1 MNIGTRARLQH
12 LLPLIIALGISLSGQ
27 SAMSAPLSLSDTP
40 LFLTTGAAP
49 LNLLVMGRDHKLY
62 YEAYND
68 HSDLDEDGTL
78 DITYKPDSID
88 YFGYFDSYKCYS
100 YSSNM
105 FVPAT
110 TTTNKQCNG
119 STWSGD
125 WLNYVTTSR
134 MDALRKVLYG
144 GLRSTDSTSST
155 VLERAFIPQDAHS
168 WGKSYEGR
176 ATAALT
182 VAYNGYDLTKYAALA
197 LPSDNKSHLFA
208 STTLLSTTAPLLRYV
223 LNKQYGNGTTIPYS
237 PLKVWHWLSIE
248 RPVADANAVTGITSG
263 GAEVRTSL
271 GTITDMNVRVQVCK
285 SSVGLESNCKPYA
298 DSSGTTTYK
307 PTGLL
312 QQYGENGTMKFGL
325 LTGSYLH
332 NTDGGVLRKAVSSI
346 TNEINATNGTFI
358 AGAGGI
364 IQTLNNLRITGFGSS
379 YQYSCGWIAT
389 RPINDGECQMW
400 GNPIAEMM
408 YEGQRY
414 FAGKS
419 APNSAFSITVGAG
432 EESGLNLP
440 VATWNSSTNPYAFAN
455 GNGVCSK
462 PVETV
467 ISDINN
473 SYDTDKLPGVN
484 STFASGTFTNDLSG
498 LDVSALGQ
506 SIWNNEF
513 GAGNKNIF
521 IGQVGA
527 ATTGPGA
534 SAPTVKTASSFGNI
548 RGLAPEEPTKQG
560 GYYAASV
567 ALYGH
572 NTDLNLAAS
581 GSQKMS
587 TFAVALASPLPR
599 IDIAVNGRKIT
610 IIPFAKSIAGS
621 SIDRTSSFQPT
632 DQIVDFYVDTLTA
645 SYGKFRINFE
655 DVEQGAD
662 HDMDAIAVYEYTVKA
677 DNTVDVKVT
686 SEYAAGGITQ
696 HMGYV
701 ISGTTHDG
709 IYLEVADQRGGD
721 SATDVDYALDTPPG
735 QLPGGTWNDS
745 RALPYGLSSPNQMLP
760 LQPMVTTRNFAPGS
774 SAGAE
779 LLKAPLWYA
788 AKYGGFDDANGSGM
802 PDVRTEWDTD
812 NDGDPDNYFLVTNAL
827 TLGARLSAAFNEI
840 LARVGSASSATVN
853 SGSISNN
860 SRVYQ
865 AKFNSGD
872 WTGHLLSYAVNNNG
886 TLSSTAE
893 WDAADH
899 IPAFGI
905 RSIFTVG
912 SESSFTPKA
921 FDWTNISTDSN
932 RKSLLASTD
941 TEAQKI
947 LNYVR
952 GDSSNEASN
961 SGGTYRIR
969 PTLLGDIVNSAPLYV
984 GPPSFR
990 RGDSMEGAA
999 NPYSRFVYNHRNRT
1013 NVVYA
1018 GANDGMVHAFNA
1030 DNFGRELFAFIPSPV
1045 FANLK
1050 KLAVTPYTH
1059 NYYVDGSPSN
1069 SDVFYSGN
1077 WHSVLVGG
1085 LNKGGQ
1091 GIYALDITTPSTF
1104 SSNGVLWEFTDANDN
1119 DLGYTYS
1126 QPAIARLKNGKWAA
1140 IFGNGYNNTAIDSH
1154 TSITGHAAL
1163 YIVDVSN
1170 GSLIKKIDTQAGTAG
1185 APNGLATPAVIDSD
1199 GDGISDYVFAGD
1211 LQGNMWKFDLSG
1223 TSASSWSIPYS
1234 SAGKPAPLY
1243 TAKDSSG
1250 NLQPITSRPEISRGP
1265 GGVGFA
1271 VFFGTGK
1278 WLEFVDK
1285 SSTAQQTFYGIY
1297 DANSGGDNFT
1307 GRNNLAPQT
1316 IDAGTI
1322 ILQDGSTVEGRITS
1336 NNSPG
1341 PRGWFMDLPQNG
1353 ANPSERMVAK
1363 PILRNGRIIFT
1374 TLVPSA
1380 DPCSYGGDSWIM
1392 ELNALTGSRLT
1403 TVSPFDVNGDGVIDS
1418 NDGGRGSSNGDPSSA
1433 DIYTSGTRLEVGIA
1447 QEPGIL
1453 SGQFE
1458 YKYSAGSSGEIETT
1472 TESGPKMGRQS
1483 WRQVR

>member
-1 MNIGTRARLQH
+1 MKSGIRAQLKH
-12 LLPLIIALGISLSGQ
+12 LIPLVTGLAIALSSNSIS
-27 SAMSAPLSLSDTP
+27 AAPLSLSDAP

-78 DITYKPDSID
+78 DISYKPGSID
-88 YFGYFDSYKCYS
+88 YFGYFDSYKCYD

-105 FVPAT
+105 FVPTSITA
-110 TTTNKQCNG
+110 NKQCDG
-119 STWSGD
+119 TKWSGD

-176 ATAALT
+176 STAALT
-182 VAYNGYDLTKYAALA
+182 IAYNGYDLTKYTPLA
-197 LPSDNKSHLFA
+197 LPNNSSSHLFA
-208 STTLLSTTAPLLRYV
+208 NTTILNTTTPLLRYV
-223 LNKQYGNGTTIPYS
+223 LNKQYGDGT

-248 RPVADANAVTGITSG
+248 RPVADANAVTGITAG
-263 GAEVRTSL
+263 GAEIRTSL
-271 GTITDMNVRVQVCK
+271 GTIVDRNVRVQVCK
-285 SSVGLESNCKPYA
+285 SSVGLESNCKPYT
-298 DSSGTTTYK
+298 DSSGTITYK

-312 QQYGENGTMKFGL
+312 QQYGENGSMKFGL

-346 TNEINATNGTFI
+346 TNEIDQTNGTFI
-358 AGAGGI
+358 AGANGI
-364 IQTLNNLRITGFGSS
+364 IQTLNNLRITGFGSG

-400 GNPIAEMM
+400 GNPIGEMM
-408 YEGQRY
+408 YEGLRY

-419 APNSAFSITVGAG
+419 APTSAFSITAGAG
-432 EESGLNLP
+432 EESGLSLP
-440 VATWNSSTNPYAFAN
+440 VATWNSSTNPYATAN

-473 SYDTDKLPGVN
+473 SYDTDKLPGVDSN
-484 STFASGTFTNDLSG
+484 FGSFTGDVAG
-498 LDVSALGQ
+498 LDVSALAQ
-506 SIWNNEF
+506 NIWNNEF
-513 GAGNKNIF
+513 GAGSKNIF

-527 ATTGPGA
+527 ATTGPSA
-534 SAPTVKTASSFGNI
+534 SAPTVKSASTFGNI
-548 RGLAPEEPTKQG
+548 RGLAPEEPTKRG

-567 ALYGH
+567 ALFGH
-572 NTDLNLAAS
+572 NNDLNPAS
-581 GSQKMS
+581 GSQKMA

-599 IDIAVNGRKIT
+599 IDIPVNGQKIT
-610 IIPFAKSIAGS
+610 IIPFAKSVAGS
-621 SIDRTSSFQPT
+621 SIDRTGSFQPT
-632 DQIVDFYVDTLTA
+632 DQIVDFYVDTLTP

-677 DNTVDVKVT
+677 DNTVDIKVT

-735 QLPGGTWNDS
+735 QLPGGTWNDNK
-745 RALPYGLSSPNQMLP
+745 ALPYGQASPNQMQP
-760 LQPMVTTRNFAPGS
+760 LQPMATTRNFAPGN

-872 WTGHLLSYAVNNNG
+872 WTGHLLSYAVNSDG
-886 TLSSTAE
+886 TLASTAG

-899 IPAFGI
+899 VPAFGV

-912 SESSFTPKA
+912 SESSFTPKP
-921 FDWTNISTDSN
+921 FDWANISTDSN
-932 RKSLLASTD
+932 RKAQLASTD

-969 PTLLGDIVNSAPLYV
+969 PTILGDIVNSAPLYV

-990 RGDSMEGAA
+990 RSDTMETAA
-999 NPYSRFVYNHRNRT
+999 YSSFQYNYRNRR

-1018 GANDGMVHAFNA
+1018 GANDGMLHAFDA
-1030 DNFGRELFAFIPSPV
+1030 DNSGTELFSFIPSPV

-1050 KLAVTPYTH
+1050 KLAVTPYVH
-1059 NYYVDGSPSN
+1059 NYYVDGSPTS
-1069 SDVFYSGN
+1069 SDVFYGGN

-1091 GIYALDITTPSTF
+1091 GIYALDITRPTTF
-1104 SSNGVLWEFTDANDN
+1104 SASNVLWEFTDANDS

-1126 QPAIARLKNGKWAA
+1126 QPAIARLHNGKWAA
-1140 IFGNGYNNTAIDSH
+1140 IFGNGYNNTTSDSH
-1154 TSITGHAAL
+1154 TSTTGHAVL
-1163 YIVDVSN
+1163 YIVDISN
-1170 GSLIKKIDTQAGTAG
+1170 GSLIKKIDTQAGTTAT
-1185 APNGLATPAVIDSD
+1185 PNGLATPAVIDAD
-1199 GDGISDYVFAGD
+1199 GDGISDYVYAGD
-1211 LQGNMWKFDLSG
+1211 LQGNMWKFDISG
-1223 TSASSWSIPYS
+1223 ASAGSWSIPFVV
-1234 SAGKPAPLY
+1234 AGNPAPLY
-1243 TAKDSSG
+1243 VAKDSAG
-1250 NLQPITSRPEISRGP
+1250 NTQPITSRPEISRGP

-1278 WLEFVDK
+1278 WLEFNDK
-1285 SSTAQQTFYGIY
+1285 SSTSLQSFYGIY
-1297 DANSGGDNFT
+1297 DTNTGSANFT
-1307 GRNNLAPQT
+1307 GRTNLVAQT
-1316 IDAGTI
+1316 ILAQQTITLPDGTTN
-1322 ILQDGSTVEGRITS
+1322 DVRVTST
-1336 NNSPG
+1336 NNPG
-1341 PRGWFMDLPQNG
+1341 TKGWYMDLPQSG
-1353 ANPSERMVAK
+1353 TNPAERVVAK
-1363 PILRNGRIIFT
+1363 PILRNGRVIFT
-1374 TLVPSA
+1374 TLVPSV

-1392 ELNALTGSRLT
+1392 ELDALTGSRLT
-1403 TVSPFDVNGDGVIDS
+1403 TVSPFDVNRDGVIDA
-1418 NDGGRGSSNGDPSSA
+1418 NDYATVTVGGVTVTVPVSA
-1433 DIYTSGTRLEVGIA
+1433 TRLDVGIA

-1458 YKYSAGSSGEIETT
+1458 YKYSAGSSGDIQTT
-1472 TESGPKMGRQS
+1472 TESGAKMGRQS